1 MAGQTSNLLS
11 TMNHTKQENIS
22 NQGYIACCN
31 SWRNGNKQEEKKKKT
46 TAGLG
51 MYIMSVREDS
61 DFFKAQNK
69 SYAIFK

>member
-31 SWRNGNKQEEKKKKT
+31 SWRNGNKQEEKKKKKDDSR
-46 TAGLG
+46 AGYVYNVCKRRFRL
-51 MYIMSVREDS
+51 
-61 DFFKAQNK
+61 F
-69 SYAIFK
+69 

>member
-22 NQGYIACCN
+22 NQGYIAYCT
-31 SWRNGNKQEEKKKKT
+31 SWIGSRKKKKKT
-46 TAGLG
+46 TGLG

-61 DFFKAQNK
+61 DF
-69 SYAIFK
+69 